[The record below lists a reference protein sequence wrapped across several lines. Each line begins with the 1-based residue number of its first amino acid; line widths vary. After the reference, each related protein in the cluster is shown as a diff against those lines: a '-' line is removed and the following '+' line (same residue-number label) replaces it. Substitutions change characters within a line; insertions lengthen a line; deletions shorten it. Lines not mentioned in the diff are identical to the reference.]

1 MINMRTLVID
11 DEAHIRK
18 TTAMTLDALGHECVQ
33 AASSAEA
40 LQQMQ
45 KGSFDAAFLD
55 LRLGHDDGLE
65 LIPKLLALEPKLAV
79 IVFTAYSSI
88 DTAVEAMRHG
98 AVDYIAKPFTP
109 EQIRQSL
116 SRIENARRLENRV
129 VELESMLSDS
139 QALADF
145 NSDEPSVQ
153 KLFETANKA
162 AASAATLLILGESG
176 TGKSVLARQM
186 HRWSNRSRE
195 PFVTISCPSLSR
207 ELFESELF
215 GHVKGAFTGAIA
227 NTWGKVAAADRG
239 TLFLDEIGELPLEIQ
254 PKLLR
259 LLQEHEYERVG
270 DSKIYRADVRIIA
283 ATNRDLKKAAATG
296 AFREDLLYRLDVM
309 ALRMPALRERA
320 ADIIPLAESHLR
332 QIARKSG
339 QPFAGIGDDA
349 RQLLQRYSWPGN
361 IRELRNVMERA
372 TILSGGGEIHAAHL
386 PTTLG
391 TEAVNRP
398 FLGGE
403 YSLEEV
409 EAEHIRQVL
418 ARAESLQDAAAV
430 LKVDRKTLLRK
441 RKELN
446 LE

>member
-1 MINMRTLVID
+1 MNVLIID
-11 DEAHIRK
+11 DDLSIRE
-18 TTAMTLDALGHECVQ
+18 TLGMAVQTLGHTVSAVVNR
-33 AASSAEA
+33 AAAEKK
-40 LQQMQ
+40 LR
-45 KGSFDAAFLD
+45 GESFEAAFLD
-55 LRLGHDDGLE
+55 LRLGTENGLDLLPE
-65 LIPKLLALEPKLAV
+65 LLRLSPRLAV
-79 IVFTAYSSI
+79 IVVTAYSSVE
-88 DTAVEAMRHG
+88 TAVTAIQRGAFDYLPKPFKPQQIAQVLERVAKAALMDARISDLEGRLIKPGGDGEIEETADPAMRS
-98 AVDYIAKPFTP
+98 VLEIAQK
-109 EQIRQSL
+109 SA
-116 SRIENARRLENRV
+116 SSNA
-129 VELESMLSDS
+129 SI
-139 QALADF
+139 
-145 NSDEPSVQ
+145 
-153 KLFETANKA
+153 
-162 AASAATLLILGESG
+162 LITGESG